1 MNCVGVGENLLRE
14 GIQYPI
20 ELVLLVDLP
29 VLLDD
34 KLVRSE
40 VKVCQESVFHRD
52 TRRFAR
58 VDGDVEGTRSSL
70 IELAVET

>member
-1 MNCVGVGENLLRE
+1 M
-14 GIQYPI
+14 
-20 ELVLLVDLP
+20 LLVDLP

-34 KLVRSE
+34 ELVRSE

-70 IELAVET
+70 VELAVET